1 MSPSDAQPPLSRR
14 QMRERERA
22 ASGGAQPVTP
32 PPTVAAASTTPEAR
46 RRPGSHVAP
55 GAASAAQAAPRSAG
69 AATGVSDVPP
79 ASATEIVPGT
89 GGMSRR
95 QLRLLREAQQ
105 QGGRPV
111 PLQNPTPQSSDRTV
125 QDVLGTLTDPSAAP
139 APDAQVPLSTPVEAA
154 ADGIGAQSSLVP
166 LTVDGPTD
174 DRVHEGRADEDRA
187 GADTDADSRVDS
199 GSRVDSDSLVG
210 SDEDADADENP
221 VDAEPSVAATASDAA
236 PADVESD
243 DDAAPA
249 AEDDESSNWQDPNP
263 EISHLEPAA
272 VEQATEADGSPDAIE
287 PLEEAAAHGEEP
299 RQHRTTWA
307 PHDADPDAIM
317 AATDDVA
324 APATDLPAAAPGVFP
339 LDLDDDDTN
348 EVPVVVPADAPVSRP
363 SSAAQPGST
372 PRPTS
377 ADAPREPKPVT
388 TAFQPPVGHWST
400 FAHDSNDAEVHD
412 EETGTRRVAES
423 HTNALILPNSAL
435 ADPTGALNATGE
447 VILTGSIDLP
457 SSLSSTG
464 SHRPIDGAEVDRLL
478 EQHDEQPDTDASP
491 VRASRAVSSHT
502 STRQVVLAA
511 AKPKDSKTPVVL
523 AVAASAVGVVA
534 AGVIVVALV
543 ATNFFGS

>member
-22 ASGGAQPVTP
+22 ASGGAQPATP
-32 PPTVAAASTTPEAR
+32 PPTVAASTSPEAR

-55 GAASAAQAAPRSAG
+55 GSAAAAQAAPRSAG
-69 AATGVSDVPP
+69 TVTGVSDVPP

-125 QDVLGTLTDPSAAP
+125 QDVLGTLTDPGSGP
-139 APDAQVPLSTPVEAA
+139 APDAQVPPLSTPVEAA
-154 ADGIGAQSSLVP
+154 AAGIGAQSSSLVP
-166 LTVDGPTD
+166 LGFDGPTD
-174 DRVHEGRADEDRA
+174 DRSDAGDDATRDRGVVADS
-187 GADTDADSRVDS
+187 ADGSDGDEHTDAAQAEAAST
-199 GSRVDSDSLVG
+199 
-210 SDEDADADENP
+210 DAEQP
-221 VDAEPSVAATASDAA
+221 DAEPTDGDRPGAS
-236 PADVESD
+236 AD
-243 DDAAPA
+243 
-249 AEDDESSNWQDPNP
+249 AEDDESSHWQDPNP

-272 VEQATEADGSPDAIE
+272 VEQATAADGSPDAIE

-317 AATDDVA
+317 AADDDVA
-324 APATDLPAAAPGVFP
+324 APAAELPAAAPGVFP

-363 SSAAQPGST
+363 QSATQPGST

-377 ADAPREPKPVT
+377 SDAPREPKPVT
-388 TAFQPPVGHWST
+388 TAFQAPAGHWST

-412 EETGTRRVAES
+412 EETGSRRVAES
-423 HTNALILPNSAL
+423 HTNALILSNSAL

-478 EQHDEQPDTDASP
+478 EQHDEQPETDASP

>member
-1 MSPSDAQPPLSRR
+1 M
-14 QMRERERA
+14 
-22 ASGGAQPVTP
+22 
-32 PPTVAAASTTPEAR
+32 
-46 RRPGSHVAP
+46 
-55 GAASAAQAAPRSAG
+55 
-69 AATGVSDVPP
+69 SDVPP

-125 QDVLGTLTDPSAAP
+125 QDVLGTLTDPSAGP
-139 APDAQVPLSTPVEAA
+139 APDAQVPPLSTPVEAA
-154 ADGIGAQSSLVP
+154 AAGIGAQSSLVP

-174 DRVHEGRADEDRA
+174 DLVHEGRADEDRA
-187 GADTDADSRVDS
+187 DEDRADTDIDADSRVDS
-199 GSRVDSDSLVG
+199 DSLAG
-210 SDEDADADENP
+210 SDETA
-221 VDAEPSVAATASDAA
+221 VDAEPSVAATDAA
-236 PADVESD
+236 PADVDSD

-249 AEDDESSNWQDPNP
+249 IEDDEPSHWQDPNP

-363 SSAAQPGST
+363 SSAAQPGLT

-388 TAFQPPVGHWST
+388 TAFQPPAGHWST